1 MKLRVKPFRYRDA
14 GSTHTV
20 WLVEV
25 LRWYGW
31 EDLYHCGH
39 FVWFGTRE
47 YALEYIRLYRALKKR
62 R

>member
-1 MKLRVKPFRYRDA
+1 MKLRMRPFRYRA
-14 GSTHTV
+14 GGRSHTV
-20 WLVEV
+20 WVIEV

-31 EDLYHCGH
+31 EDLYHRQL
-39 FVWFGTRE
+39 VWFGTRE